1 MSLLNFPAVKAA
13 PAASGKG
20 LDAGEQA
27 SAPTPPSCELVY
39 ESPCDLVAMVGDC
52 LVVVMVKELTPLC
65 VNAVGRGFASLT
77 RRYAKVNYFS
87 VIEQGTLVMHP
98 EARREM
104 AKVVSKHTQNIKG
117 AAFVCH
123 GTGFRATAVRS
134 VITAIHMAS
143 FASHPL
149 RVFSALDPALAWLG
163 SKQAVGE
170 LDLAALSA
178 ELGRLR
184 ARFV

>member
-1 MSLLNFPAVKAA
+1 VSAAQAV
-13 PAASGKG
+13 SGKA
-20 LDAGEQA
+20 LVAGELA
-27 SAPTPPSCELVY
+27 SVAAPPSCEMVY
-39 ESPCDLVAMVGDC
+39 QSSNDLVAMVGDC
-52 LVVVMVKELTPLC
+52 LVVIMVKELTPLC

-77 RRYAKVNYFS
+77 RRYTKVNYFS

-104 AKVVSKHTQNIKG
+104 VKVVSKHTQSITG
-117 AAFVCH
+117 AAVVCN

-163 SKQAVGE
+163 GKQAPGE
-170 LDLAALSA
+170 LDLAALSV
-178 ELGRLR
+178 ELERLR
-184 ARFV
+184 ARFA